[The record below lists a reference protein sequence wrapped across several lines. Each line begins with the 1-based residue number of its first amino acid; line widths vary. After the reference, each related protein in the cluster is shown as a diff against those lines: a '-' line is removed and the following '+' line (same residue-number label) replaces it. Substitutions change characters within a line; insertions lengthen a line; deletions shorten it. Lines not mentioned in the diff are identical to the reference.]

1 LLRFFDHY
9 LMGRPTGLEA
19 EARVHYFAL
28 HGEAWHAAEAWPPVA
43 GGTRFH
49 LSPEATLAPAAPAET
64 GSDTMRAD
72 FARGTGN
79 GTRYERIA
87 GINSTIYHADWAAR
101 QAPMPCWTSA
111 PLDTAM
117 ELTGHGIADLWLASS
132 EPDAAIFVY
141 LSEVEPD
148 GTVRYVTEGLLRAL
162 HRAESPA
169 PDTYRTTWPFRSFRR
184 EDARPLIPGEAEHIR
199 VPLLPISWVFDKG
212 SRIRLSVAGAD
223 ADHCVQVPHGRP
235 PVLTILR
242 GGAQAS
248 ALDLPMRP

>member
-1 LLRFFDHY
+1 
-9 LMGRPTGLEA
+9 
-19 EARVHYFAL
+19 
-28 HGEAWHAAEAWPPVA
+28 
-43 GGTRFH
+43 
-49 LSPEATLAPAAPAET
+49 
-64 GSDTMRAD
+64 
-72 FARGTGN
+72 
-79 GTRYERIA
+79 
-87 GINSTIYHADWAAR
+87 
-101 QAPMPCWTSA
+101 
-111 PLDTAM
+111 M

-199 VPLLPISWVFDKG
+199 VPLLPISWVFGKG

-248 ALDLPMRP
+248 ALDLPMRPR